1 LLSEALTRI
10 RVSTRLIEYLRSL
23 RGVEVKVLGTGV
35 SVEFNWRKREPSISS
50 LLEKFNEFAGDE
62 GTYFLV
68 VVDEAQE
75 LRFLRGY
82 NKVDFRQIQA

>member
-1 LLSEALTRI
+1 
-10 RVSTRLIEYLRSL
+10 
-23 RGVEVKVLGTGV
+23 
-35 SVEFNWRKREPSISS
+35 

-62 GTYFLV
+62 STYFLV